1 MRKGPRNGRR
11 GFTLVEMVVTVGI
24 IAALAA
30 IVYPTVVKQ
39 FDSADP
45 ARAAEDLNSI
55 TTGLE
60 VFGVNVRPQQPRD
73 IEDLV
78 NRIRTVNTND
88 DSTARSAAYSIAD
101 SVAWNGPYLGI
112 SIPFGTAQGA
122 TVISSGFDASILNR
136 LGLYDIDI
144 GATGGD
150 TTVGVTAAT
159 DFLAVR
165 ITGLSGAAFLSIN
178 SLIDGP
184 VETTETLRRHSGR
197 LRCPG
202 AFAPGDPCTM
212 AYYLASPIR

>member
-1 MRKGPRNGRR
+1 MRNPQKRR
-11 GFTLVEMVVTVGI
+11 SGFTLVEMVVTVGI

-45 ARAAEDLNSI
+45 ARAAEDLNNI
-55 TTGLE
+55 TTALE

-78 NRIRTVNTND
+78 NKIRTVNTND
-88 DSTARSAAYSIAD
+88 DSTARSAAYSISD
-101 SVAWNGPYLGI
+101 SAAWNGPYLGM

-122 TVISSGFDASILNR
+122 TIINTGFDGSILNR

-165 ITGLSGAAFLSIN
+165 ITGLSSAAFLSIN
-178 SLIDGP
+178 ALIDGP
-184 VETTETLRRHSGR
+184 VETTETLQRHTGR

-202 AFAPGDPCTM
+202 AFAAGDPCAM